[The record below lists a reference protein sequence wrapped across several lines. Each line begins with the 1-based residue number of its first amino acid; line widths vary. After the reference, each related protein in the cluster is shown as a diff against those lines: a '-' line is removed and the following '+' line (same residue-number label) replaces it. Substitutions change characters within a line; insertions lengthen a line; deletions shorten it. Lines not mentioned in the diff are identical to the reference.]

1 MRLIRRTGSKNE
13 RRNKEETMLHGC
25 MKKEQRETV
34 MHEAKLMRE
43 AAENYL
49 LAPMAVRKYYL
60 SLYCGLL
67 KKYGEQLREK
77 GLSDMLDYPHGTD
90 QSVSGCGKHFFSS
103 EQQSDRSLP
112 GNGRK
117 KKRMVR

>member
-67 KKYGEQLREK
+67 KNTVNSSGKK
-77 GLSDMLDYPHGTD
+77 GCRICWITTW
-90 QSVSGCGKHFFSS
+90 
-103 EQQSDRSLP
+103 DRSVCI
-112 GNGRK
+112 
-117 KKRMVR
+117 RMREAFFLV